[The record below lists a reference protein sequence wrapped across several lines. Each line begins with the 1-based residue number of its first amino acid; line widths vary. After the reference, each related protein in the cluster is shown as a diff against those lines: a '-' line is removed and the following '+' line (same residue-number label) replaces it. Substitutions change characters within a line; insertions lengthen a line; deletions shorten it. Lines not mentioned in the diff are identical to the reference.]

1 MLFLDTTVKAENAP
15 SDIIN
20 GIIQWCTQNGMS
32 AIQKIV
38 IALVV
43 LWVGFKVI
51 KFIKNKLKKAFDKHN
66 LDPTLRPVILSIV
79 SIGLKILLIIA
90 LIGYLGIPMTSF
102 VAILGAAGLA
112 VGMALSGTI
121 QNVAGGIVILVFRP
135 FKLGDYIA
143 TQGYEGTVTSIK
155 IFSTVINTTDNKVI
169 TLPNGTLS
177 GGNITNYSTMGERR
191 VTVSPVMALGT
202 DVEAVKQGVKT
213 IIEANDKIFKDS
225 KPPALVTVINNGS
238 VSLDIRVWCKTSD
251 YWDVNDYLNKEVY
264 NYLRKENISAPYT
277 RVDIMK

>member
-1 MLFLDTTVKAENAP
+1 MLFLDAVPKAENAP
-15 SDIIN
+15 SDLIN
-20 GIIQWCTQNGMS
+20 GIIQWCAQNGMT
-32 AIQKIV
+32 AVQKIL
-38 IALVV
+38 IALVA
-43 LWVGFKVI
+43 LWVGFKII
-51 KFIKNKLKKAFDKHN
+51 KFLKNKLKKAFDKNN

-143 TQGYEGTVTSIK
+143 TQGMEGTVTSIK
-155 IFSTVINTTDNKVI
+155 IFSTVINTVDNKVI

-177 GGNITNYSTMGERR
+177 GGNITNYSAMETRR
-191 VTVSPVMALGT
+191 ISVYSVMAVGV
-202 DVEAVKQGVKT
+202 DVEAVKAGIRSLV
-213 IIEANDKIFKDS
+213 EANDKILREPDYD
-225 KPPALVTVINNGS
+225 LVTIINNGS
-238 VSLDIRVWCKTSD
+238 VTLETRVWCKTSD
-251 YWDVNDYLNKEVY
+251 YWPVNDYLNREIY
-264 NYLRKENISAPYT
+264 NYLRRENIPAPYT
-277 RVDIMK
+277 KVDIMK